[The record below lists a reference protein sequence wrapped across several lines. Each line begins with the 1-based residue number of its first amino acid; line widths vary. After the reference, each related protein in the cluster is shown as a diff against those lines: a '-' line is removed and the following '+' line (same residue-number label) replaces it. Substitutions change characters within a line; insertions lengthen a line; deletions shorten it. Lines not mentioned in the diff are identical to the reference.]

1 VGIVS
6 IVCSTTLATVVQIAT
21 PAHGRGGGARGG
33 GIAPT
38 RRSSRR
44 SMIRRARGRA
54 PSFLGM
60 ISTAAAAHGLW
71 SIDRRQMKWNEKN
84 EK

>member
-1 VGIVS
+1 MSASCGYRFDDF
-6 IVCSTTLATVVQIAT
+6 
-21 PAHGRGGGARGG
+21 GYGGVNCDSRGG

-60 ISTAAAAHGLW
+60 ISTAAAAHGYVV
-71 SIDRRQMKWNEKN
+71 DRPKTNEV
-84 EK
+84 E